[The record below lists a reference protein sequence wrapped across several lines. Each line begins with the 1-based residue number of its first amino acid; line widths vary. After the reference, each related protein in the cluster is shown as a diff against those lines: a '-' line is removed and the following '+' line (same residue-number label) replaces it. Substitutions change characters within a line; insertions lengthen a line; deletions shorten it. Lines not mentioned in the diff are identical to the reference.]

1 MSKSEPVGVT
11 ALWLRKMSGKAQ
23 MLAEING
30 KWYLIWEELLD
41 GGPFSAI
48 CEARGFKN
56 KKVDDFT

>member
-1 MSKSEPVGVT
+1 MGKQIVEIS
-11 ALWLRKMSGKAQ
+11 ALWLRKISGKAQ

-30 KWYLIWEELLD
+30 KWLLIWEEPLD

-48 CEARGFKN
+48 CEASGFKN